1 MKLHRAVEILVAAT
15 VIAATVLVSGCQRRG
30 EISEAEAAVLEDRAN
45 RLAARLAGDE
55 VDTTESGI
63 LARWVLPAEL
73 KEISGLAVTAN
84 GSLLAHNDEQGR
96 VFVIDPKRGVVVK
109 QFMLGKGDLR
119 GDFEAIAVSESEIF
133 MLVSNGTIYRFRE
146 GTDGQSVPYTTI
158 DTKLGRECE
167 FEGIAVDRAKQIVL
181 MPCKNVSKKGPK
193 GQLVIYRWSLQGG
206 PSQQPTML
214 TVPLVRLIGPN
225 GWKSLHPSDMAIDP
239 VTKNYVMIASQEKAL
254 IEITPDGGVVSAGP
268 LPEASEQAEGLAITN
283 DGILIISDE
292 GNLNLAT
299 ITLYRWPLPLTAGV
313 SVTSP
318 ESETSPTDP
327 TTLLNPKNLAE
338 QQR

>member
-1 MKLHRAVEILVAAT
+1 MKLLRTVAML
-15 VIAATVLVSGCQRRG
+15 IAATALASACERRG
-30 EISEAEAAVLEDRAN
+30 EISEAEAAELENRAK
-45 RLAARLAGDE
+45 RLAARLAGHE

-84 GSLLAHNDEQGR
+84 GNLLAHNDEQGR

-119 GDFEAIAVSESEIF
+119 GDFEAIAVSGTEIF
-133 MLVSNGTIYRFRE
+133 LLVSNGTIYRFRE
-146 GTDGQSVPYTTI
+146 GADGQSVPYTTI

-167 FEGIAVDRAKQIVL
+167 FEGMAVDRPDGVVL
-181 MPCKNVSKKGPK
+181 LACKNVSKKGPR

-206 PSQQPTML
+206 PMQQPSML
-214 TVPLVRLIGPN
+214 TVPLSLLIGPN

-254 IEITPDGGVVSAGP
+254 IEITTAGEVVSARP

-283 DGILIISDE
+283 DGILMISDE
-292 GNLNLAT
+292 GNRSLAT
-299 ITLYRWPLPLTAGV
+299 ITLYRWPLPTASTSV
-313 SVTSP
+313 SS
-318 ESETSPTDP
+318 
-327 TTLLNPKNLAE
+327 TTPAAE
-338 QQR
+338 PR